1 MNEREKCYS
10 ELVGGAIRDL
20 RQNLHKSVRLFAYE
34 NDIPQATLSRVER
47 GDGEARLITLKKI
60 AEGFGWS
67 MSELFSHIE
76 KIIPGDF
83 KIFEEEH
90 Y

>member
-47 GDGEARLITLKKI
+47 GDGVAAHAVLARDVYSAQQPVVVDCET
-60 AEGFGWS
+60 WY
-67 MSELFSHIE
+67 LFQLCKLRIKS
-76 KIIPGDF
+76 
-83 KIFEEEH
+83 
-90 Y
+90 